1 MYTINIQLICWK
13 NLIILKNICFRLKK
27 NEQDFILNLSISLSK
42 IFKSQ
47 KYILNFQTIHFSAT
61 YNFVNS
67 KMMIWLE
74 ASVVH
79 SLLVRSS
86 PRAHS
91 ILLSFLRTRT
101 QRTCKNPKQPVF
113 DRPLNVFRRLTMTC
127 IYGANPLIGA
137 RIFHLHLWF
146 ADLFYYNHDHIFKKN
161 IYFWTL
167 FHAKNWKN

>member
-1 MYTINIQLICWK
+1 M
-13 NLIILKNICFRLKK
+13 ILKNICVRLKK
-27 NEQDFILNLSISLSK
+27 KMNKILFWIFQFGYRKFSNHEGIHR
-42 IFKSQ
+42 IFKRHVS
-47 KYILNFQTIHFSAT
+47 FAT

-67 KMMIWLE
+67 KMMIWPE
-74 ASVVH
+74 AYVVH

-113 DRPLNVFRRLTMTC
+113 DRPLNVFRRLTMTR

-137 RIFHLHLWF
+137 HIFHHHLWF
-146 ADLFYYNHDHIFKKN
+146 AV
-161 IYFWTL
+161 
-167 FHAKNWKN
+167 